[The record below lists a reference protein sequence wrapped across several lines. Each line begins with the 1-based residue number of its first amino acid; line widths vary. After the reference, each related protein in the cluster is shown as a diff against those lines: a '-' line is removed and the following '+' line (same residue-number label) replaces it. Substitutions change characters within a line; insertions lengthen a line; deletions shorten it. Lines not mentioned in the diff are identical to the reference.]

1 MNNAVEFLA
10 RTGIIPVVVLEDA
23 QHAVPLGH
31 ALANGGLPS
40 AEVTMRTPAAL
51 DAMRALSDMPGMV
64 IGAGTVVEP
73 SQVAAAIDA
82 GAQYIVSPGFSP
94 AISRECEA
102 QGIPLVPGVTTPT
115 EVMAA
120 MDAGHTVLKFFP
132 AGASGGPAM
141 VAALAAPFPAARFVP
156 TGGITVDTARDYLA
170 LPSVLAVG
178 GTWIAS
184 RSDIASGRFEAI
196 AENAAAAVALVK
208 EKP

>member
-94 AISRECEA
+94 AVSRECEA